1 MRERIVSS
9 TNPAETT
16 RHTYVKTRERK
27 KHLDPYYTPYTKINS
42 KENNYVRTKTV
53 WLLEK

>member
-9 TNPAETT
+9 INPAETI
-16 RHTYVKTRERK
+16 RQTYVKTRKRK

-42 KENNYVRTKTV
+42 RENIFVRTKTV
-53 WLLEK
+53 

>member
-42 KENNYVRTKTV
+42 KENKYVRTKTV
-53 WLLEK
+53 

>member
-1 MRERIVSS
+1 MINKIGKHLLTV
-9 TNPAETT
+9 T
-16 RHTYVKTRERK
+16 KTRERK